1 MSRPVPDQ
9 VAAMQ
14 RAKKPTYHPY
24 RVWHAPADVA
34 RALVEESEK
43 VVPRRERLVRG

>member
-1 MSRPVPDQ
+1 M
-9 VAAMQ
+9 
-14 RAKKPTYHPY
+14 
-24 RVWHAPADVA
+24 WHAPADVA